1 MAVFSFVVHN
11 FFAFNSVICHCLVS
25 SEKIWLKKQ
34 VFVLGKFVRSRVQ
47 ERCKMSFLDFPLGLE
62 TRIRTFNASCTHGF
76 HDALLVVSFPTIVFL
91 GVPSFT
97 EINGSSAG

>member
-1 MAVFSFVVHN
+1 
-11 FFAFNSVICHCLVS
+11 
-25 SEKIWLKKQ
+25 
-34 VFVLGKFVRSRVQ
+34 
-47 ERCKMSFLDFPLGLE
+47 MSFLDFPLGLE